1 VAKKTK
7 KNAARKSKN
16 ADAPAARRSAPAAG
30 TRKKPATANPKP
42 ARKTPE
48 TKTRDPKSAAKTR
61 NPAKN
66 ALTKKWKNAR
76 SPTAAKTSRG
86 PTPVPIQE
94 ELPQLVP
101 PEKLRKTRLSP
112 EKLDQFKEL
121 LLVKRRELAGT
132 VNQLRDEAL
141 HKSRQDAAGD
151 LSSMPIHMADLGS
164 DNWEQE
170 FTLGLVASE
179 NELLREIDDAL
190 QRIED
195 RTYGICL
202 ATNKPIQR
210 TRLRAKPWAKYC
222 IEYARELELKKGY

>member
-1 VAKKTK
+1 MAKKTK
-7 KNAARKSKN
+7 KNAAKKSRKT
-16 ADAPAARRSAPAAG
+16 DAPAARRSAPAA
-30 TRKKPATANPKP
+30 
-42 ARKTPE
+42 
-48 TKTRDPKSAAKTR
+48 KTR
-61 NPAKN
+61 NPAKD
-66 ALTKKWKNAR
+66 APAKKRKNAR
-76 SPTAAKTSRG
+76 STAAKKTSRV
-86 PTPVPIQE
+86 PEPVPIQE
-94 ELPQLVP
+94 QLPQLVP

-112 EKLDQFKEL
+112 EHLDQFKEL
-121 LLVKRRELAGT
+121 LLAKRHELTGT

-190 QRIED
+190 RRIED